1 MPAMTVSEPARRK
14 LLNIVK
20 SGLDQGVETLAKI
33 SKTNW
38 HIVISA
44 VLTGEVDEA
53 PIPGEVSK
61 DYYGAYFTMPAGAFL
76 VLISERSG
84 RALTNSF
91 TAALLGKASAPRQE
105 FDVDGIAEISNIIV
119 NAVAGPLADA
129 CETGFLISAPQVSRG
144 AKEELY
150 RASLKRSKA
159 GGGMYPVMVP
169 TQLASRGVVSDCT
182 LIVLLGPE
190 WLKRLGA

>member
-1 MPAMTVSEPARRK
+1 MPTMAVSEPARRK
-14 LLNIVK
+14 LLKIVK

-38 HIVISA
+38 HIVMSA
-44 VLTGEVDEA
+44 LLTGEAEEA
-53 PIPGEVSK
+53 SIPGEVSK

-76 VLISERSG
+76 MLITERSG

-91 TAALLGKASAPRQE
+91 TAALLRKESGQRQE

-144 AKEELY
+144 TKEELY
-150 RASLKRSKA
+150 RASLKRFKA
-159 GGGMYPVMVP
+159 GGAMYSVMVP
-169 TQLASRGVVSDCT
+169 TQLASWGVVSDCT
-182 LIVLLGPE
+182 LIVLLGSE